1 MVVIGCSFLG
11 MRNLVG
17 LFLVLIGSISS
28 DVIGW
33 CYTKFQS
40 VLGLRTKECF
50 WYIYYRTTLSLNLW
64 RQVYC

>member
-1 MVVIGCSFLG
+1 

-33 CYTKFQS
+33 CYKKISIRFGVENKRMLLIYILQNDTIVELVTS
-40 VLGLRTKECF
+40 GL
-50 WYIYYRTTLSLNLW
+50 L
-64 RQVYC
+64 